1 MKDLLWI
8 IPVLP
13 FLGAL
18 LNGFLLKGRIG
29 KGAVAAIAC
38 GTVGLAAVLGLV
50 AIAGYLGSPEHAAH
64 KGWDEDVYVW
74 MPAGPIETAA
84 DGVKNF
90 SIGMGF
96 LLDPLSAVM
105 LFVVT
110 FVGFWIH
117 LYSVG
122 YMAHEDGFQRY
133 FTYLNLFM
141 GAMLLLVLGNNY
153 AVMFVGWEG
162 VGLCSYLLIG
172 FYYKE
177 EFPPYAGRKAFITNR
192 VGDFGFVLG
201 LFALVA
207 TFGSLKYS
215 EIFPRIAA
223 NPSLLTGP
231 GFLGLSLAGFIAL
244 TMFVGAMGKSA
255 QIPLYVWL
263 PDAMAGP
270 TPVSALIHA
279 ATMVTAGVYMVTRSN
294 VIYQLAENVS
304 LFVAVIG
311 AATALFAATIGLVQ
325 NDIKK
330 VLAYSTVS
338 QLGYMFLAAGL
349 GAYTAAV
356 FHLMTHAF
364 FKALLFLGSG
374 SVIHAMGGE
383 QDMRKMGG
391 LKKYLPATYRTFFI
405 GSLAIAGIPFFAGF
419 FSKDEIL
426 HAAAS
431 GGHWVLYAVGLLTA
445 ALTAFYMFRAVN
457 MTFHGEFRGT
467 HEQEHHLH
475 ESPPVMTIPLWVL
488 AVGAVVAGFV
498 GVPKLLTFGR
508 DLNVFHHFLE
518 PVILPISGRV
528 AEEHHMA
535 AALEWG
541 LVAVAVIVAVAGI
554 LLARRLYGGTRGLAT
569 ETAWETRLPAPHRVL
584 SNKYYVDELYDATVI
599 RGTWGLGRGLFR
611 FDAGIIDGLMV
622 NGVGRNLTVTLSMMS
637 GFFDKYVV
645 DGLVNFTGW
654 LSNRFSV
661 LFRRVQTG
669 SVSNYAFVLAVG
681 MFALVAVYM
690 VLRLR

>member
-1 MKDLLWI
+1 MNVKELLWI

-18 LNGFLLKGRIG
+18 LNGFLLRGRIG
-29 KGAVAAIAC
+29 KQAVATIAC
-38 GTVGLAAVLGLV
+38 GTVGLAAVLGLLV
-50 AIAGYLGSPEHAAH
+50 IYSYLGSPEHAAN
-64 KGWDEDVYVW
+64 KPIENDVYSWV
-74 MPAGPIETAA
+74 ASGPLLTAA

-90 SIGMGF
+90 TVGMGF
-96 LLDPLSAVM
+96 QVDPLSCVM

-117 LYSVG
+117 VYSVG
-122 YMAHEDGFQRY
+122 YMAHEDGFQRF

-141 GAMLLLVLGNNY
+141 GMMLLLILGNNY
-153 AVMFVGWEG
+153 LVMFVGWEG

-201 LFALVA
+201 LFALVSQ
-207 TFGSLKYS
+207 FGTLKYS

-223 NPSLLTGP
+223 NPSLLLGP
-231 GFLGLSLAGFIAL
+231 GHFGLTLAAFIGVCL
-244 TMFVGAMGKSA
+244 FIGAMGKSA

-279 ATMVTAGVYMVTRSN
+279 ATMVTAGVYMVSRSN
-294 VIYQLAENVS
+294 VIYQLAPGVS
-304 LFVAVIG
+304 GFVAAVG
-311 AATALFAATIGLVQ
+311 ATTAIFAATIALVQ
-325 NDIKK
+325 TDIKK

-349 GAYTAAV
+349 GAYTTAV

-391 LKKYLPATYRTFFI
+391 LRKHLPTTYKTFVI
-405 GSLAIAGIPFFAGF
+405 GSLAIAGIPPFAGF

-426 HAAAS
+426 GSAAQH
-431 GGHWVLYAVGLLTA
+431 GEWVLYGVGLLTA
-445 ALTAFYMFRAVN
+445 GLTAFYMFRAVF
-457 MTFHGEFRGT
+457 MTFWGDFRGT

-475 ESPPVMTIPLWVL
+475 ESPPSMTVPLWVL
-488 AVGAVVAGFV
+488 AIGAILAGLVGL
-498 GVPKLLTFGR
+498 PKLLGEHVN
-508 DLNVFHHFLE
+508 LFHNFSD
-518 PVILPISGRV
+518 PIIYRIVGHPIG
-528 AEEHHMA
+528 EHEMA
-535 AALEWG
+535 VWTELTLM
-541 LVAVAVIVAVAGI
+541 LVAVGVALLGI
-554 LLARRLYGGTRGLAT
+554 TLAARLYGPTRGLAT
-569 ETAWETRLPAPHRVL
+569 EEAWERRFPAVHRVL
-584 SNKYYVDELYDATVI
+584 LNKYYVDELYDKTVI
-599 RGTWGLGRGLFR
+599 GGTWSLARLLFR
-611 FDAGIIDGLMV
+611 FDAGFIDGLLV
-622 NGVGRNLTVTLSMMS
+622 NGARNVTVTVAMVS

-645 DGLVNFTGW
+645 DGLVNLVATV
-654 LSNRFSV
+654 LDAFSK
-661 LFRRVQTG
+661 LFRRLQTG
-669 SVSNYAFVLAVG
+669 YVSNYALVLAAG
-681 MFALVAVYM
+681 MFALVIVYV
-690 VLRLR
+690 VLHRG